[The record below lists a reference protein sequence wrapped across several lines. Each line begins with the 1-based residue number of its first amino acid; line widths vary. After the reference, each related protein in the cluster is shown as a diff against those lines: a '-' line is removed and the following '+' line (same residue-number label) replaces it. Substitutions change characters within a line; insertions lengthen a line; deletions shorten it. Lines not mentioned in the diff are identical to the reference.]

1 MVVSSIVQKRSV
13 KISGHATSV
22 SIETEFWEVFKNIAS
37 KKKLSVND
45 LLSEIDKKRTSN
57 LSSAIRIF
65 ILSELI
71 STTEYF

>member
-1 MVVSSIVQKRSV
+1 MVVSSIVRKRSV

>member
-1 MVVSSIVQKRSV
+1 MVVSSIVRKHSV

-22 SIETEFWEVFKNIAS
+22 SIETEFWEAFKNIAS
-37 KKKLSVND
+37 KKKLSIND

-65 ILSELI
+65 ILNELI
-71 STTEYF
+71 ATTGYF

>member
-1 MVVSSIVQKRSV
+1 MVVSSIVRKRSV

-22 SIETEFWEVFKNIAS
+22 SIETEFWEAIKNIAS

-45 LLSEIDKKRTSN
+45 LLSEIDKKRTTN

>member
-1 MVVSSIVQKRSV
+1 MLVSSIVRKRSV

>member
-1 MVVSSIVQKRSV
+1 MVVSSIVRKRSV

-22 SIETEFWEVFKNIAS
+22 SIETEFWEVFRNIAS

>member
-1 MVVSSIVQKRSV
+1 MVVSSIVRKRSV

-45 LLSEIDKKRTSN
+45 LLSKIDKKRTSN

>member
-1 MVVSSIVQKRSV
+1 MVVSSIVRKLSV